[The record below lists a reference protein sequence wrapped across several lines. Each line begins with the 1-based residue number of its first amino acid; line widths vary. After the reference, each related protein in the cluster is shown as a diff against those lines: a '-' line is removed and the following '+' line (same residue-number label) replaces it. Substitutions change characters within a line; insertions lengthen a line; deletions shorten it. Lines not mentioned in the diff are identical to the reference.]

1 MNFPYTKERLHDL
14 HSEHLETERMNY
26 VKDVADYISQQIIN
40 KAIATSKKTDG
51 VIYVVSPEQRQSVFH
66 FKHVLGQSRRL
77 LLDSR
82 ESYIPQIISLLEQRF
97 PDSVITIDPLRT
109 YVIVNWG

>member
-14 HSEHLETERMNY
+14 HSEHLETERVNY
-26 VKDVADYISQQIIN
+26 VIEIADHISQQIIN
-40 KAIATSKKTDG
+40 KAIATSKKTNG
-51 VIYVVSPEQRQSVFH
+51 VMYVVPPEQRQLVFH
-66 FKHVLGQSRRL
+66 FKHILGLSRRL
-77 LLDSR
+77 LANSR

-97 PDSVITIDPLRT
+97 PDSVITIDPLKT

>member
-40 KAIATSKKTDG
+40 KAIATNKKTDG
-51 VIYVVSPEQRQSVFH
+51 VIYVVPPEQRQLVFH
-66 FKHVLGQSRRL
+66 FKHLLGQSRRL
-77 LLDSR
+77 LQDSR
-82 ESYIPQIISLLEQRF
+82 ESYIPQIIKEIQERF
-97 PDSVITIDPLRT
+97 PDSEIIVDPLKT
-109 YVIVNWG
+109 YVIVNWA

>member
-14 HSEHLETERMNY
+14 HSEHLEVESVNY
-26 VKDVADYISQQIIN
+26 VIEIADHISQQIIN
-40 KAIATSKKTDG
+40 KAIATSKKMSG
-51 VIYVVSPEQRQSVFH
+51 VMFPEQRQLVFH

-109 YVIVNWG
+109 YVVVNWG